1 MPKIHKPRLFAPLVA
16 LCLFAPVYAQDAA
29 PGGQAAAPAPSQE
42 EHRIGGKTVT
52 AEQMADVQAKCDDLR
67 QGEAQSPVAEAAS
80 DAPTTAAATDAAEG
94 AAIQMSQELWDE
106 SGTTLD
112 VEKLSLELCDEGNF
126 GLSDAAKAEATK

>member
-1 MPKIHKPRLFAPLVA
+1 MRLPIRPARYAIRPLSTPA
-16 LCLFAPVYAQDAA
+16 FI
-29 PGGQAAAPAPSQE
+29 AAAISTGSFASAIAVFIRTPSQPSS
-42 EHRIGGKTVT
+42 I
-52 AEQMADVQAKCDDLR
+52 AA
-67 QGEAQSPVAEAAS
+67 AAS

-94 AAIQMSQELWDE
+94 KAMQLSQELWDE